1 MISAVIEQ
9 PESFGLVGLVY
20 GLTSLCE
27 TLVKSNMNI
36 QHFNGLYMREN

>member
-27 TLVKSNMNI
+27 TLANMNI
-36 QHFNGLYMREN
+36 QHYNGLCMTEN